1 MWTDILLSNRQ
12 ELLQLIDEWQ
22 KQMTTMAHWL
32 QEKDERAIFRFFES
46 AKETRDQLPV
56 DQNGAIPAF
65 YDLFIDVPD
74 HPGVVAEVTGLLS
87 EYQLSLINLKILE
100 TREDIIGVLQ
110 ISFKTQND
118 LLQAEQLIQNK
129 TTYSCRKK

>member
-87 EYQLSLINLKILE
+87 EYQLFDQLKN
-100 TREDIIGVLQ
+100 
-110 ISFKTQND
+110 S
-118 LLQAEQLIQNK
+118 
-129 TTYSCRKK
+129 